1 MSHIRLT
8 QEFRN
13 DGFSHGELARLSR
26 SESIVRVRRGAYGE
40 PPSHE
45 LDARD
50 THRRLIAGTVPQLGA
65 GAVLSHGSAAVLHG
79 LPVWPDQLT
88 QVHITRSRAGGG
100 RRRRYVH
107 VHGHPLAPGDT
118 VSVDGLLVTSLA
130 RTIVDLACGE
140 SFARAVAAGDAA
152 LRRGL
157 SDRALAVQLER
168 AGRRTGVVAARRV
181 VPFLDRRSESPGESE
196 SRAVLHEQGAPR
208 PELQYEV
215 YDRQGGFVARTD
227 FGWPEL
233 RTIGEFDGR
242 VKYGRALRTGQD
254 LEEVLFNEKVREDA
268 LRDCGWQVVRWTST
282 DLRQP
287 QALVARLTRAFARG
301 RIR

>member
-1 MSHIRLT
+1 MSRIRLT
-8 QEFRN
+8 RDFLN

-26 SESIVRVRRGAYGE
+26 SESLVRIRRGAYGG

-45 LDARD
+45 LDARE

-88 QVHITRSRAGGG
+88 QVHITRNRAGGG

-107 VHGHPLAPGDT
+107 VHGLPLDPGDT
-118 VSVDGLLVTSLA
+118 VSVDGLMVTSLA
-130 RTIVDLACGE
+130 RTVVDLACCN
-140 SFARAVAAGDAA
+140 SFARAVAVGDAA

-157 SDRALAVQLER
+157 TDRVLVDQMER

-181 VPFLDRRSESPGESE
+181 AAFIDRRSESPGESE
-196 SRAVLHEQGAPR
+196 SRAVLQEQGVPR
-208 PELQYEV
+208 PELQYV
-215 YDRQGGFVARTD
+215 VHDRHGGFVARTD

-233 RTIGEFDGR
+233 RTLGEFDGR
-242 VKYGRALRTGQD
+242 VKYGRALRVGQD
-254 LEEVLFNEKVREDA
+254 LEQVLFDEKVREDA
-268 LRDCGWQVVRWTST
+268 LRDCGWQVVRWTSP

-301 RIR
+301 RMR